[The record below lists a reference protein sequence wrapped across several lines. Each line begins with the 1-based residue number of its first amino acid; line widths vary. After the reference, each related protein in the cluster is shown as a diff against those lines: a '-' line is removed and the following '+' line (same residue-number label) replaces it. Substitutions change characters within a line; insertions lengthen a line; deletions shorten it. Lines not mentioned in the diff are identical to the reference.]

1 MLRPTTI
8 RTRRRLAVAANAV
21 VACFPIAMA
30 QQTARAADVSPP
42 VVLQYFESQWQTME
56 KRLPDVFMA
65 GYGALWTPPPG
76 RALYVDQ
83 GGGIGYDLYDRF
95 DLGKAGDRTPYGTET
110 GYRSL
115 VNAVHQMN

>member
-1 MLRPTTI
+1 MLRPTTKKKS
-8 RTRRRLAVAANAV
+8 RRRLAAV
-21 VACFPIAMA
+21 VTAALASAAGIVASPGS
-30 QQTARAADVSPP
+30 ARAADVSPP

-83 GGGIGYDLYDRF
+83 GGGIGYDIYDRF
-95 DLGKAGDRTPYGTET
+95 DLGQAGDPTLYGTA
-110 GYRSL
+110 
-115 VNAVHQMN
+115 NA